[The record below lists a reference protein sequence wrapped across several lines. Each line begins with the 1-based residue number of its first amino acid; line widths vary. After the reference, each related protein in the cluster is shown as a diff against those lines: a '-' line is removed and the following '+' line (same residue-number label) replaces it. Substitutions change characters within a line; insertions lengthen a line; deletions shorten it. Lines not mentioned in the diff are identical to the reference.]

1 MPQRSRGSKTI
12 GAEQHSAV
20 RNRGEWRVKLDEL
33 TERKND
39 NNLLKRPAF
48 YSIILTRMTWH
59 LHVKI
64 NSRLLSN
71 NFHLGACSHGEEIQ
85 GLIRPMSSIQN
96 WIARYCCLHREIQTG
111 KLIPNMEG

>member
-48 YSIILTRMTWH
+48 YSIIRHFTH
-59 LHVKI
+59 
-64 NSRLLSN
+64 
-71 NFHLGACSHGEEIQ
+71 
-85 GLIRPMSSIQN
+85 QN
-96 WIARYCCLHREIQTG
+96 DVAPPCED
-111 KLIPNMEG
+111 KF